1 MGKACNV
8 ASVTCSVPVVLVA
21 LEVRRDRASAQ
32 LPWHA
37 ALATTA
43 PRAASMLVR
52 RVAALRRVAPRGAR
66 LLAQQAYAVT
76 PYRELASATAAQ
88 REAWAAQD
96 ELLHARMKEHVP
108 AALEHNGEESFA
120 NHLVGVQ
127 SVLRS
132 WSASETLCNAALFH
146 SIYGTEGFQGYK
158 LPLSH
163 REEIAGLI
171 GPEAERLAWIF
182 CMVDR
187 ATVDATVFAAAE
199 GDWPVSP
206 LPRDLGD
213 TLPTTSKATPVK
225 TRLRR
230 PRYAARPAGRWRRV
244 RLSRPARARRLP
256 PPPPVGRDASLRMA
270 RLSHP
275 LAGGL
280 ARASGR
286 CLLQAGRPPS
296 THAPDTSPT
305 RPRHVPSSEQVGRP
319 VGDGARQS
327 SAVA

>member
-1 MGKACNV
+1 M
-8 ASVTCSVPVVLVA
+8 S
-21 LEVRRDRASAQ
+21 E
-32 LPWHA
+32 LPISWHLHA

-43 PRAASMLVR
+43 PHAASMLVR
-52 RVAALRRVAPRGAR
+52 RVAALRQVAPRGAR

-187 ATVDATVFAAAE
+187 ASVDASVLRGADSALEERGFRSR
-199 GDWPVSP
+199 SP
-206 LPRDLGD
+206 ISPYISLH
-213 TLPTTSKATPVK
+213 LPTSPPHLPYIS
-225 TRLRR
+225 TRSPPYL
-230 PRYAARPAGRWRRV
+230 PGAG
-244 RLSRPARARRLP
+244 LPISHRARRLCHP
-256 PPPPVGRDASLRMA
+256 A
-270 RLSHP
+270 R
-275 LAGGL
+275 
-280 ARASGR
+280 
-286 CLLQAGRPPS
+286 
-296 THAPDTSPT
+296 
-305 RPRHVPSSEQVGRP
+305 E
-319 VGDGARQS
+319 
-327 SAVA
+327 

>member
-1 MGKACNV
+1 
-8 ASVTCSVPVVLVA
+8 
-21 LEVRRDRASAQ
+21 
-32 LPWHA
+32 
-37 ALATTA
+37 
-43 PRAASMLVR
+43 MLVR
-52 RVAALRRVAPRGAR
+52 RVAALRQVAPRGAR

-187 ATVDATVFAAAE
+187 ETVDATALAPPPAGAAPAFAARAELGGFAMPLRDRAEWLDFLALSLADWLEQVEGAATKALPSPVGGADVWAAGEAWAYRRAAYEAMAGVLAAE
-199 GDWPVSP
+199 GDAWVA
-206 LPRDLGD
+206 
-213 TLPTTSKATPVK
+213 KAAPAMYAEVFANEPAATRGLCIAKTPPMGPAA
-225 TRLRR
+225 L
-230 PRYAARPAGRWRRV
+230 AAR
-244 RLSRPARARRLP
+244 
-256 PPPPVGRDASLRMA
+256 DAAAAAALRF
-270 RLSHP
+270 
-275 LAGGL
+275 
-280 ARASGR
+280 
-286 CLLQAGRPPS
+286 
-296 THAPDTSPT
+296 D
-305 RPRHVPSSEQVGRP
+305 
-319 VGDGARQS
+319 
-327 SAVA
+327 

>member
-1 MGKACNV
+1 
-8 ASVTCSVPVVLVA
+8 
-21 LEVRRDRASAQ
+21 
-32 LPWHA
+32 
-37 ALATTA
+37 
-43 PRAASMLVR
+43 MLVR
-52 RVAALRRVAPRGAR
+52 RVAALRQVAPRGAR

-187 ATVDATVFAAAE
+187 ASVDASVLRGADSALEERGFRSR
-199 GDWPVSP
+199 SP
-206 LPRDLGD
+206 ISPYISLH
-213 TLPTTSKATPVK
+213 LPTSPPHLPYIS
-225 TRLRR
+225 TRSPPYLPGAGLPISHRARQLRH
-230 PRYAARPAGRWRRV
+230 
-244 RLSRPARARRLP
+244 PAR
-256 PPPPVGRDASLRMA
+256 
-270 RLSHP
+270 
-275 LAGGL
+275 
-280 ARASGR
+280 
-286 CLLQAGRPPS
+286 
-296 THAPDTSPT
+296 
-305 RPRHVPSSEQVGRP
+305 E
-319 VGDGARQS
+319 
-327 SAVA
+327 

>member
-1 MGKACNV
+1 
-8 ASVTCSVPVVLVA
+8 
-21 LEVRRDRASAQ
+21 
-32 LPWHA
+32 
-37 ALATTA
+37 
-43 PRAASMLVR
+43 MLVR
-52 RVAALRRVAPRGAR
+52 RVAALRQVAPRGAR

-187 ATVDATVFAAAE
+187 ASVDASVLRGADSALEERGFRSR
-199 GDWPVSP
+199 SP
-206 LPRDLGD
+206 I
-213 TLPTTSKATPVK
+213 
-225 TRLRR
+225 
-230 PRYAARPAGRWRRV
+230 
-244 RLSRPARARRLP
+244 
-256 PPPPVGRDASLRMA
+256 
-270 RLSHP
+270 
-275 LAGGL
+275 
-280 ARASGR
+280 
-286 CLLQAGRPPS
+286 
-296 THAPDTSPT
+296 SP
-305 RPRHVPSSEQVGRP
+305 
-319 VGDGARQS
+319 
-327 SAVA
+327 

>member
-1 MGKACNV
+1 
-8 ASVTCSVPVVLVA
+8 
-21 LEVRRDRASAQ
+21 
-32 LPWHA
+32 
-37 ALATTA
+37 
-43 PRAASMLVR
+43 MLVR
-52 RVAALRRVAPRGAR
+52 RVAALRQVAPRGAR

-187 ATVDATVFAAAE
+187 ASVDASVLRGADSALEERSFRSRISPTSPCISTTSPLHLHAISTMSPRSGASDLALSSATLPSRSQVSRS
-199 GDWPVSP
+199 GSTSSHSP
-206 LPRDLGD
+206 LPTGSSRLG
-213 TLPTTSKATPVK
+213 L
-225 TRLRR
+225 
-230 PRYAARPAGRWRRV
+230 GV
-244 RLSRPARARRLP
+244 R
-256 PPPPVGRDASLRMA
+256 G
-270 RLSHP
+270 
-275 LAGGL
+275 
-280 ARASGR
+280 
-286 CLLQAGRPPS
+286 
-296 THAPDTSPT
+296 
-305 RPRHVPSSEQVGRP
+305 
-319 VGDGARQS
+319 
-327 SAVA
+327 